1 MVNNSS
7 GRCKYAKANTNFFF
21 SVKKCSEL
29 QPFHHVLFH
38 VTEFRPH
45 FCHTVCR
52 KWRIF
57 KTLCGMS
64 LLKKY
69 AHMLECLCSHTEEE
83 KKKPLQCSSL
93 NQFLVI
99 SKISVFE
106 SFSSSPFLY
115 FLWGAERRDR
125 KGLQRFGPLS
135 GSLMDVRCVWE
146 ENIACVFHV
155 SSQHDEQCSSWRWTE
170 ITSAPPTIPPYFIPT
185 SVPPSHA
192 LLFFPE

>member
-7 GRCKYAKANTNFFF
+7 GRCKYAKANTNFSF

-69 AHMLECLCSHTEEE
+69 AHTLECLCSHTEEE
-83 KKKPLQCSSL
+83 KKKTST
-93 NQFLVI
+93 
-99 SKISVFE
+99 VFKFE
-106 SFSSSPFLY
+106 PVFSYQQNLC
-115 FLWGAERRDR
+115 LWI
-125 KGLQRFGPLS
+125 F
-135 GSLMDVRCVWE
+135 
-146 ENIACVFHV
+146 
-155 SSQHDEQCSSWRWTE
+155 
-170 ITSAPPTIPPYFIPT
+170 FIF
-185 SVPPSHA
+185 SVPLFSMRSWEKGPQGPSEVWSSVGIPNGCQMCVRGEHSVCVSC
-192 LLFFPE
+192 